1 MEEINKHIKKINSLS
16 YNAQC
21 KHVKT
26 KLLSFKTKDV
36 PYTMF
41 FKKLYILLDKLPWDL
56 KETNIEIGV
65 RKVLFINLWDR
76 FEEENKYFYED
87 IGLIKIECIK
97 LPNNTYLVAIPVK
110 NIDQYIYILI
120 TDKNNDHCKHTQ
132 RINTLY
138 AILLNSF
145 Y

>member
-1 MEEINKHIKKINSLS
+1 
-16 YNAQC
+16 
-21 KHVKT
+21 
-26 KLLSFKTKDV
+26 
-36 PYTMF
+36 MF
-41 FKKLYILLDKLPWDL
+41 FKKLYTLLDKLPWDV

-110 NIDQYIYILI
+110 NTDQYIYVLI
-120 TDKNNDHCKHTQ
+120 TDKNNDHCKQT
-132 RINTLY
+132 
-138 AILLNSF
+138 
-145 Y
+145 

>member
-1 MEEINKHIKKINSLS
+1 
-16 YNAQC
+16 
-21 KHVKT
+21 
-26 KLLSFKTKDV
+26 
-36 PYTMF
+36 MF
-41 FKKLYILLDKLPWDL
+41 FKKLYILLDKLPCDL

-110 NIDQYIYILI
+110 NTDQYIYILI
-120 TDKNNDHCKHTQ
+120 TDKNNDHCKQT
-132 RINTLY
+132 
-138 AILLNSF
+138 
-145 Y
+145 

>member
-1 MEEINKHIKKINSLS
+1 
-16 YNAQC
+16 
-21 KHVKT
+21 
-26 KLLSFKTKDV
+26 
-36 PYTMF
+36 MF
-41 FKKLYILLDKLPWDL
+41 FKKLYILLDKLPCDL

-110 NIDQYIYILI
+110 NTDQYVYILI
-120 TDKNNDHCKHTQ
+120 TDKNNDHCKQT
-132 RINTLY
+132 
-138 AILLNSF
+138 
-145 Y
+145 